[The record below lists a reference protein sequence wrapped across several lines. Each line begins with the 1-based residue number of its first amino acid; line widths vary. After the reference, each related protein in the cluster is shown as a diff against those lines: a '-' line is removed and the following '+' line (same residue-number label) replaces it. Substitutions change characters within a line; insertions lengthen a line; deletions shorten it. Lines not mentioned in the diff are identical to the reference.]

1 MTNFARLMSACT
13 ALLLLV
19 FAAPQTAMGAPSDIS
34 VLRGL
39 TDQDLKS
46 RKTQQ
51 VKAELERLALARTD
65 ALSKSR
71 GYPLSLRSS
80 NPRVQSHIRDT
91 IASSLGS
98 SALIGNRAKQ
108 VVNLGLTI
116 MSGELSENAIAYA
129 AFQSP
134 PTPPNNT
141 QQTRRLS
148 HSSSVSGR
156 GPLVLNLDKSWV
168 DGDKGTVGA
177 NNGILDPGE
186 VATLNLNFANNSDKR
201 LVSTSLYIQSLSECL
216 FTSEP
221 LRKEIQLAE
230 MPPKRLDPKTGKYV
244 FDGQNNVQLSVYA
257 SSECAGRTGTIAI
270 NAYDSHRFSST
281 PIRYALTLSLSD
293 AAEARLVNVRV
304 DRDDYGHSEPAGKV
318 IQPNDQIEISAGL
331 SVRQSGYSFAYQTFL
346 PPAAAAKAT
355 HKPGLI
361 NFRTL
366 NGRHVAPMHD
376 DLDLTFPSKQV
387 LLQRLAPMANAYGWQ
402 NPSDAK
408 VYVALDTTVGK
419 KGRTQA
425 SAQKE
430 IQYLFDA
437 STLRQTLAKNLQFG
451 VVGAGSD
458 CCDKEKITIGQV
470 GGFTVEMTDPGP
482 LLSKLQNL
490 DLTVEKPTKSK
501 DSAYS
506 VRHYIELPIFW
517 ERTLAT
523 SCMVSAPRSARP
535 GQAFPVGIRFSDVPV
550 GSTISV
556 NGLSIN
562 YSDNAQR
569 MTDSLNAGTA
579 TMVARNSDISLRI
592 ASPDGEYICSKTHRI
607 MNSAPPIMNS
617 APPKVAKKPVVK
629 KKVKPELPIV
639 TATVNSHVFGLGG
652 YDLTA
657 SAGRK
662 FGVLY
667 SQGRIDGGKAWTVG
681 VKATQLLQQGDVL
694 QLNLTESVEFGRG
707 WTDTLFGPYSHTRAS
722 VYLSAHRT
730 VGFNLGLHFESDAGG
745 AFSPSFRAGFGGF
758 FGAKYD

>member
-1 MTNFARLMSACT
+1 
-13 ALLLLV
+13 LV
-19 FAAPQTAMGAPSDIS
+19 
-34 VLRGL
+34 
-39 TDQDLKS
+39 
-46 RKTQQ
+46 
-51 VKAELERLALARTD
+51 
-65 ALSKSR
+65 
-71 GYPLSLRSS
+71 
-80 NPRVQSHIRDT
+80 
-91 IASSLGS
+91 
-98 SALIGNRAKQ
+98 GNRAKQ

-129 AFQSP
+129 AFQPP

-244 FDGQNNVQLSVYA
+244 FGGQNNVQLSVYA

-281 PIRYALTLSLSD
+281 PIRYSLTLSLSD

-346 PPAAAAKAT
+346 PPAAAAKAS

-376 DLDLTFPSKQV
+376 DLDLTFPSKQT
-387 LLQRLAPMANAYGWQ
+387 LLQRLAPMANAYDWQ
-402 NPSDAK
+402 KPSDAK
-408 VYVALDTTVGK
+408 VYVAMDTTVGK

-425 SAQKE
+425 STQKE

-556 NGLSIN
+556 NGLSVN
-562 YSDNAQR
+562 YSDTAQR

-579 TMVARNSDISLRI
+579 TMVARNSDIALRI
-592 ASPDGEYICSKTHRI
+592 ASPDGDYICSKTHR
-607 MNSAPPIMNS
+607 IMNS

-639 TATVNSHVFGLGG
+639 TATVNSHVLGLGG

-681 VKATQLLQQGDVL
+681 VKATQMLQQGDVL

-730 VGFNLGLHFESDAGG
+730 VGFNLGLHFESDEYG